1 MKKKIISKALCVALA
16 SVLMFGEAAPAMA
29 ATKSPDQGQAVVA
42 EDTFSASIDGIEAGN
57 SATVTDDHV
66 GISAWGS
73 GTSAKLYVN
82 GVEFASR
89 KTSYGYWDI
98 NTDFYGKAGVTYTFK
113 IEAEGSDGSTVTKTF
128 NRKFETPVFDKST
141 TRGWWNSEIDETGYS
156 KYISTYV
163 NVEFL
168 SLIHI

>member
-29 ATKSPDQGQAVVA
+29 ATKSLDQGQAVVA

-57 SATVTDDHV
+57 SATVTDNHV

-82 GVEFASR
+82 GVEFESR
-89 KTSYGYWDI
+89 KTSYG
-98 NTDFYGKAGVTYTFK
+98 
-113 IEAEGSDGSTVTKTF
+113 
-128 NRKFETPVFDKST
+128 
-141 TRGWWNSEIDETGYS
+141 
-156 KYISTYV
+156 
-163 NVEFL
+163 
-168 SLIHI
+168 